1 MASTERSVGKPQG
14 FEICVH
20 YYTQFE
26 KQKRLEDLQDGWG
39 SSAVIMADF
48 YFSLYIF
55 L

>member
-1 MASTERSVGKPQG
+1 MASIERSAGKQQG
-14 FEICVH
+14 FEMCVH
-20 YYTQFE
+20 YYTQLE
-26 KQKRLEDLQDGWG
+26 KQKRLQDLQNEWG